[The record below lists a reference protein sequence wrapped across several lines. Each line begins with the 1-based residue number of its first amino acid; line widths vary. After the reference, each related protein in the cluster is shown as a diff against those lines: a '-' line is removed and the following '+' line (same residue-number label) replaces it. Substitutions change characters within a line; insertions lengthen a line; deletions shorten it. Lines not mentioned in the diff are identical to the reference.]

1 MKKYCEL
8 IIDNNVWEL
17 NDVIVE
23 LCEFVNSESVFD
35 VLVNLCLVWMWKFF
49 SKFDN
54 FNMVKCVCDL
64 SGKKMEVISVNFI
77 LIVLVWEL

>member
-35 VLVNLCLVWMWKFF
+35 VLVNFCLVWMWKFF

-54 FNMVKCVCDL
+54 FNMVKCVFDL
-64 SGKKMEVISVNFI
+64 LGEKMEVISVNFI
-77 LIVLVWEL
+77 LIVLV